1 MTALGTRLGALGKF
15 MPNLANF
22 STPQPAGP
30 PELKVRDVVSSYGP
44 IEALHGVSLDVAPG
58 EAVAV
63 LGANG
68 AGKSTLMR
76 SISGGMGPKSGRVTF
91 CGVDITYRPPN
102 QILRLGMAHVPEGR
116 QILVRQTV
124 EDNLLL
130 GRMIRKDKAKAAEDM
145 ESVLETFPVLKEK
158 LRQMAGELSGGQQQM
173 LAIARGLMADPKLL
187 LLDEPSLGLAPALME
202 DLSQRIQQ
210 IRKERGMG
218 IVLVDQ
224 NVFMAAELTERAYIL
239 QTGNIISEEKSSDLL
254 GNKEL
259 LSAYL
264 GSQRA

>member
-1 MTALGTRLGALGKF
+1 MTLQA
-15 MPNLANF
+15 
-22 STPQPAGP
+22 
-30 PELKVRDVVSSYGP
+30 RDVVAAYGP
-44 IEALHGVSLDVAPG
+44 IEALHGVSIDVAEG

-76 SISGGMGPKSGRVTF
+76 SISGGMRPRSGRVTF
-91 CGVDITYRPPN
+91 RGVDITNSQPN
-102 QILRLGMAHVPEGR
+102 KVLRLGMAHVPEGR

-124 EDNLLL
+124 GDNLLL
-130 GRMIRKDKAKAAEDM
+130 GRLIRKDRDKAAKDM
-145 ESVLETFPVLKEK
+145 EEVLDIFPVLREK
-158 LRQMAGELSGGQQQM
+158 FRQLAGELSGGQQQM

-202 DLSQRIQQ
+202 DLTERIQR

-218 IVLVDQ
+218 MVLVDQ
-224 NVFMAAELTERAYIL
+224 NVFMAAELTDRAYIL
-239 QTGNIISEEKSSDLL
+239 QTGKVVSEEKSADLL

-264 GSQRA
+264 GSRRG